1 MSIYSFIPKQ
11 NTFGK
16 RQFRKIAIF
25 LVLTFLFTFF
35 FQVLISLF
43 KPESAKD
50 TYILG
55 IIWSP
60 AFAAIITNWIYGKD
74 LGEFGWNW
82 GQFRYIWLS
91 YAIPFLYCLLAY
103 LVVWSLGLGV
113 FFNPESMQEVA
124 KSYGWEALPNSIIFV
139 LYLLFSTTLGILK
152 ACFYALGEEI
162 GWRGFLVPELAKI
175 TTFFHTALISGIAW
189 AVWHYPSIIFGG
201 YNNGTSIPYSLFCF
215 TLSVIAI
222 SFPMAW
228 LRLKSGSL
236 WTGMIFHASD
246 NLFLEDVFKNLT
258 KDTGITNYLVG
269 EFGILIAI
277 ACLIFAFI
285 FWQRRHELPNNFTP

>member
-1 MSIYSFIPKQ
+1 MPVYNFIPKQ
-11 NTFGK
+11 KTLGK
-16 RQFRKIAIF
+16 RQFRKIATF
-25 LVLTFLFTFF
+25 LVITFLLTSF

-43 KPESAKD
+43 EPGAAKD

-55 IIWSP
+55 VIWSP
-60 AFAAIITNWIYGKD
+60 SFAAIITSFLYQKD
-74 LGEFGWNW
+74 LGELGWKW
-82 GQFRYIWLS
+82 GSFRYHLLS
-91 YAIPFLYCLLAY
+91 YTIPFLYVSIPY
-103 LVVWSLGLGV
+103 LIIWRSGLGI
-113 FFNPESMQEVA
+113 FFNDEAMKVIA
-124 KSYGWEALPNSIIFV
+124 NNYGWQALPNSVIIL

-152 ACFYALGEEI
+152 ACPYALGEEI
-162 GWRGFLVPELAKI
+162 GWRGFLVPELAKT
-175 TTFFHTALISGIAW
+175 TTFFNTALISGIAW
-189 AVWHYPSIIFGG
+189 AVWHYPTIIFGG

-215 TLSVIAI
+215 TLAVIAI

-246 NLFLEDVFKNLT
+246 NLFLEDVFSNLT

-277 ACLIFAFI
+277 SCLIPAFI
-285 FWQRRHELPNNFTP
+285 FWQRRHELPDHLIS

>member
-1 MSIYSFIPKQ
+1 MPVYNFIPKQ
-11 NTFGK
+11 KTFGK
-16 RQFRKIAIF
+16 RQFKKIATF

-43 KPESAKD
+43 NPGSAKD

-55 IIWSP
+55 ILWSP
-60 AFAAIITNWIYGKD
+60 TFAAVITSFLYQKD
-74 LGEFGWNW
+74 LREFGWSW
-82 GQFRYIWLS
+82 GKSRYIWLS
-91 YAIPFLYCLLAY
+91 YGIPLLYVLIPY
-103 LVVWSLGLGV
+103 LVVWNSGLGA
-113 FFNPESMQEVA
+113 FFNPESMQELA
-124 KSYGWEALPNSIIFV
+124 KNYGWEALPNSIIIF

-152 ACFYALGEEI
+152 ACPYALGEEI
-162 GWRGFLVPELAKI
+162 GWRGFLVPELAKT
-175 TTFFHTALISGIAW
+175 TTFLNTALISGIAW
-189 AVWHYPSIIFGG
+189 AVWHYPTIIFGG

-215 TLSVIAI
+215 TLAVIAI

-246 NLFLEDVFKNLT
+246 NLFLEDVFSNLT

-277 ACLIFAFI
+277 TCLIPAVI
-285 FWQRRHELPNNFTP
+285 SWQRRHELPNN